1 MNNITNEGV
10 IELARWDLTNMTVLE
25 LEKTNVTFQ
34 CLKAIS
40 KANWARLRVLSFQGT
55 NLGAIDLSRISRMS
69 FRHL

>member
-1 MNNITNEGV
+1 
-10 IELARWDLTNMTVLE
+10 MTVLE